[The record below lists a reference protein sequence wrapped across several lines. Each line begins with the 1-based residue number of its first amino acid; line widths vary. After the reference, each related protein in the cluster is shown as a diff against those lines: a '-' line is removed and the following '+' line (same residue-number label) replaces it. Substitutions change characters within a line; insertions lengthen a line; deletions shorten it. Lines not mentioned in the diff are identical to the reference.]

1 MCVPCFLHWSWIL
14 NLFLEIHSWLPSC
27 LILVSSKPQFPINL
41 GVCGCAQLHWPRK
54 NYFKIDH
61 CQDNCR
67 RLPISKWT
75 NHRNTF
81 MKRDILPS
89 EKHAGVKGGN
99 KTFSEWQKICF
110 ISFLGKT
117 KNQSRNQSFLL
128 APGGKKHH
136 YWETFWEKA
145 DLDDEDVLSVIEL
158 CLEIKIIFIIYLL
171 FVLVV
176 TKYTIYCYNISVQVS
191 LPIRI
196 LLTGSKFH

>member
-1 MCVPCFLHWSWIL
+1 MSFKDKPCWFGGSSSTHQVTCGFGNVSWKRSKYFDKISSRDPQVCLAFTFGSMCVPCFLHWSWIL
-14 NLFLEIHSWLPSC
+14 HLFLEIHSWLPSC

-89 EKHAGVKGGN
+89 EKQAGVRK
-99 KTFSEWQKICF
+99 
-110 ISFLGKT
+110 
-117 KNQSRNQSFLL
+117 R
-128 APGGKKHH
+128 
-136 YWETFWEKA
+136 
-145 DLDDEDVLSVIEL
+145 
-158 CLEIKIIFIIYLL
+158 
-171 FVLVV
+171 
-176 TKYTIYCYNISVQVS
+176 
-191 LPIRI
+191 
-196 LLTGSKFH
+196 